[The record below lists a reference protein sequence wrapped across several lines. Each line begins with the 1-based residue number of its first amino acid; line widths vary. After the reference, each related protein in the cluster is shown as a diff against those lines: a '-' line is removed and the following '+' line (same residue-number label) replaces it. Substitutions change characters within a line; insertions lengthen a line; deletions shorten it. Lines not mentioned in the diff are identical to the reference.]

1 MTTLSYSPF
10 EGSTAGSFCNVFILF
25 SEHSVELRL
34 ELSIIG
40 SCKEEVIPSFESE
53 RRSSLGSSD
62 SSIDKALLISLW
74 AHHVTCSKHE
84 TDGHS
89 FDVGQDGRRSSAR
102 VNAMIILVVDVL
114 DQVFHKF
121 SSDLFGSE
129 WARRRVQFNVGQGRT
144 YVTKAKRKSK
154 CADSAQI
161 CIPVWSEQRL
171 NVKVVK
177 GARNLIEPRVG
188 NLKSRSK

>member
-1 MTTLSYSPF
+1 MTTLSYSPS
-10 EGSTAGSFCNVFILF
+10 EASTADSFFDVSTTV
-25 SEHSVELRL
+25 SEHFVELRL

-40 SCKEEVIPSFESE
+40 SSKEEVIPSFESE
-53 RRSSLGSSD
+53 RASKGRD
-62 SSIDKALLISLW
+62 SIDKALLISLW
-74 AHHVTCSKHE
+74 ALHVTCSKHE

-114 DQVFHKF
+114 DKVFHKF
-121 SSDLFGSE
+121 SSDLFGSV
-129 WARRRVQFNVGQGRT
+129 WALLRVQFNVGQGRT
-144 YVTKAKRKSK
+144 YVTKAKQKSK

-161 CIPVWSEQRL
+161 CIPARSEQRL
-171 NVKVVK
+171 NVKEVK
-177 GARNLIEPRVG
+177 GALNQIELLVG

>member
-1 MTTLSYSPF
+1 MTTLSYSPS
-10 EGSTAGSFCNVFILF
+10 EASTADSFFDVSTTV
-25 SEHSVELRL
+25 SEHFVELRL

-40 SCKEEVIPSFESE
+40 SSKEEVIPSFESE
-53 RRSSLGSSD
+53 RASKGRD
-62 SSIDKALLISLW
+62 SIDKALLISLW
-74 AHHVTCSKHE
+74 ALHVTCSKHE

-114 DQVFHKF
+114 DKVFHKF
-121 SSDLFGSE
+121 SSDLFGSV
-129 WARRRVQFNVGQGRT
+129 WALLRVQFNVGQGRT
-144 YVTKAKRKSK
+144 YVTKAKQKSK

-161 CIPVWSEQRL
+161 CIPAWSEQRL
-171 NVKVVK
+171 NVKEVK
-177 GARNLIEPRVG
+177 GALNQIELLVG

>member
-10 EGSTAGSFCNVFILF
+10 EGSTADIFFDVFSTL
-25 SEHSVELRL
+25 SELSVELKL

-53 RRSSLGSSD
+53 RASSLGSD
-62 SSIDKALLISLW
+62 SIGKALLISLW
-74 AHHVTCSKHE
+74 AHHVTCSKQP

-89 FDVGQDGRRSSAR
+89 LDVGQDGRRSSAR

-129 WARRRVQFNVGQGRT
+129 WARLRVQFNVGQGRT